1 MTEVFFM
8 IQTIE
13 LFPGI
18 TLRCCRDDRFKQ
30 SVLSLQFL
38 RPMCREEA
46 ALNALLPAVL
56 LRGCKSAPDMR
67 AITLK
72 LDDLYGAAVGALV
85 RRIGDI
91 HCTGLSCGFI
101 DDRFAL
107 EGDRIFAPMMAFL
120 EEILL
125 DPVLEAGV
133 FREDFVASEKQN
145 LIWAIEAQRN
155 DKRSYAT
162 NQMLRIMCKDD
173 SYGIPRLGE
182 ISDVEAI
189 TPESLYAHYQK
200 ILTTSPI
207 HVFYVGSAPAE
218 VVAQTLAPMLR
229 RLAKKTISLP
239 AQTGFTPVDFSEHE
253 EVLDVAQGKLCM
265 GFATPINLRH
275 PQYPAILACNAILGA
290 GMTSKLFMQVRE
302 KMSLCY
308 DIGSG
313 FHGSKGILTV
323 ASGIEFEKKEVVQAQ
338 VNYQLQQICDGN
350 ISEGELTAAKE
361 ALLSNLRSTHD
372 SPGAIESYYAAAAI
386 SGIGM
391 TPDEFME
398 KVHSVTVKDVSAAA
412 KTLSLQTVYFL
423 RGEA

>member
-1 MTEVFFM
+1 M

-101 DDRFAL
+101 DDRFTLDGDKLLQPML
-107 EGDRIFAPMMAFL
+107 EFL
-120 EEILL
+120 SDLLL
-125 DPVLEAGV
+125 DPLTCNDS
-133 FREDFVASEKQN
+133 FREDYVQTEKQN
-145 LIWAIEAQRN
+145 LVWAIEAQRN

-162 NQMLRIMCKDD
+162 NQMLRIMCKED
-173 SYGIPRLGE
+173 SYGIPRLGT
-182 ISDVEAI
+182 IADVEAI
-189 TPESLYAHYQK
+189 TPQSLYAHYRK
-200 ILTTSPI
+200 VLATSPI
-207 HVFYVGSAPAE
+207 HIFYVGSAEPE
-218 VVAQTLAPMLR
+218 TVAQTLRPILR
-229 RLAKKTISLP
+229 PLAQEKITLP
-239 AQTGFTPVDFSEHE
+239 AQTGFAPVAYSDQE
-253 EVLDVAQGKLCM
+253 EILDVAQGKLCM
-265 GFATPINLRH
+265 GYCTPIHLRH
-275 PQYPAILACNAILGA
+275 PQYAAIQVCNTILGA

-313 FHGSKGILTV
+313 FHGSKGIMTV
-323 ASGIEFEKKEVVQAQ
+323 AAGIEFEKKDIVQQ
-338 VNYQLQQICDGN
+338 QIIHQLQEIREGN
-350 ISEGELTAAKE
+350 ITAQELTAAKE
-361 ALLSNLRSTHD
+361 ALLSSLRATHD
-372 SPGAIESYYAAAAI
+372 SPGAIESYHASAAV

-391 TPDEFME
+391 TPAVFME
-398 KVHSVTVKDVSAAA
+398 RIEAVTAEDVSAAA
-412 KTLSLQTVYFL
+412 KTLQLCTVYFL
-423 RGEA
+423 KGEK

>member
-1 MTEVFFM
+1 M
-8 IQTIE
+8 IKTIE
-13 LFPGI
+13 LFPGV
-18 TLRCCRDDRFKQ
+18 TLRCCRDNRFKQ
-30 SVLSLQFL
+30 GVLSLQFL

-56 LRGCKSAPDMR
+56 LRGTKSCPDMR
-67 AITLK
+67 AITLR
-72 LDDLYGAAVGALV
+72 LDDLYGASVGALV

-101 DDRFAL
+101 DDRFTL
-107 EGDRIFAPMMAFL
+107 DGDAIFAPMMAFL

-125 DPVLEAGV
+125 DPVMEKNA
-133 FREDFVASEKQN
+133 FREDYVQTEKQN

-155 DKRSYAT
+155 DKRSYAN
-162 NQMLRIMCKDD
+162 NQMLKIMCKDD

-182 ISDVEAI
+182 IADVEAI
-189 TPESLYAHYQK
+189 SPESLYTHYQK
-200 ILTTSPI
+200 ILQESPI
-207 HVFYVGSAPAE
+207 HVFYVGSADPE
-218 VVAQTLAPMLR
+218 TVADTLRPMLGK
-229 RLAKKTISLP
+229 LAKDPISLP
-239 AQTGFTPVDFSEHE
+239 DQTGFTPVAFSEHE
-253 EVLDVAQGKLCM
+253 EILDVAQGKLCL
-265 GFATPINLRH
+265 GYATPINLRH
-275 PQYPAILACNAILGA
+275 PDYAAIQVCNTILGA

-313 FHGSKGILTV
+313 FHGSKGIMTV
-323 ASGIEFEKKEVVQAQ
+323 AAGIEFEKKEIVRQEIFH
-338 VNYQLQQICDGN
+338 QLQEICDGN
-350 ISEGELTAAKE
+350 ISREELTAAKE

-372 SPGAIESYYAAAAI
+372 SPGAIEGYYASAAL

-391 TPDEFME
+391 TPAEFME
-398 KVHSVTVKDVSAAA
+398 AIASVTVQDVAKAA

>member
-1 MTEVFFM
+1 M
-8 IQTIE
+8 IKTIE
-13 LFPGI
+13 LFPGV

-30 SVLSLQFL
+30 NVLSFQFL

-56 LRGCKSAPDMR
+56 LRGCRSAPDMR
-67 AITLK
+67 SITLK
-72 LDDLYGAAVGALV
+72 LDDLYGASAGALV

-107 EGDRIFAPMMAFL
+107 EGDRLLTPVVEFL
-120 EEILL
+120 AELLL
-125 DPVLEAGV
+125 DPVT
-133 FREDFVASEKQN
+133 EDGAFSQAYVQTEQQN

-162 NQMLRIMCKDD
+162 NQLLNKMCKAD
-173 SYGIPRLGE
+173 SFGIPRLGT
-182 ISDVEAI
+182 IADVEAI
-189 TPESLYAHYQK
+189 TPRSLYAHYQK
-200 ILTTSPI
+200 ILQTSPI
-207 HVFYVGSAPAE
+207 HIFYVGSAEAE
-218 VVAQTLAPMLR
+218 TVAEALR
-229 RLAKKTISLP
+229 PLVSRLAKAPIVLP
-239 AQTGFTPVDFSEHE
+239 AQTGFAPTDFAEYE

-265 GFATPINLRH
+265 GYATPINLRD
-275 PQYPAILACNAILGA
+275 PRYAAVQMCNTILGA

-313 FHGSKGILTV
+313 FYGSKGIMTV
-323 ASGIEFEKKEVVQAQ
+323 AAGIEFDKKDIVQQ
-338 VNYQLQQICDGN
+338 EILRQLQEIRDGN
-350 ISEGELTAAKE
+350 ITENELNAARE

-372 SPGAIESYYAAAAI
+372 SPGAIESYYASAAI

-391 TPDEFME
+391 TPAVFME
-398 KVHSVTVKDVSAAA
+398 RIRAVTAADVSAAA
-412 KTLSLQTVYFL
+412 KTLQLCTVYFL
-423 RGEA
+423 KGEK